1 MKPQVDSEGFLKN
14 LDDWTP
20 AVAEIL
26 AKAEGIELSHAH
38 WHVVHMVRNYYDAY
52 RISPAAR
59 IIVKLMKDS
68 DQLADANSIYLMS
81 LFTGSP
87 ARQANKIA
95 GLPKPTNCD

>member
-26 AKAEGIELSHAH
+26 AKAEGIELSDAH

-81 LFTGSP
+81 LFTGRP